1 MNAPRRAY
9 TLLAEVLKISTED
22 PQAQTLQYAAGIIAR
37 GQVVGIPT
45 DTFYG
50 LAADPFNLAAVEQVY
65 SLKGRPEQKALPV
78 LVSSIEQAVALAR
91 EVPDTFLRLAQ
102 KFWPGALTVVIYA
115 TERVPL
121 KVTGNTGR
129 IALRWPNS
137 RVATGLIEAVG
148 IPITGT
154 SANLSGMP
162 ACSNS
167 VQLVKQLGNRVPL
180 ILDGGETGATL
191 ASTIVD
197 LREDEW
203 RILREGTVSESA
215 IRKAL
220 NE

>member
-9 TLLAEVLKISTED
+9 TLLAEVLKISTAE
-22 PQAQTLQYAAGIIAR
+22 PQAQTLQYAAALVSR

-65 SLKGRPEQKALPV
+65 RLKGRPEQKALPV
-78 LVSSIEQAVALAR
+78 LVNSVEQAGALTR
-91 EVPDTFLRLAQ
+91 ELPEAFLRLAH
-102 KFWPGALTVVIYA
+102 KFWPGALTIVVFA

-137 RVATGLIEAVG
+137 KVATGLIEAAG
-148 IPITGT
+148 MPITGT

-162 ACSNS
+162 ACSNCPQ
-167 VQLVKQLGNRVPL
+167 VVKQLGNSLQL
-180 ILDGGETGATL
+180 ILDGGESGATL

-197 LREDEW
+197 LRGDEW
-203 RILREGTVSESA
+203 RILREGTVSEAA

-220 NE
+220 DE